1 MADEEETPAE
11 AVAVEEV
18 QMSVLDALKEVRMAP
33 LTVRKSRCV
42 ALTGGLFFL
51 AQVLK
56 KARIHGGLKK
66 GLHECAKALDRRSA
80 RLCCLAKDCE
90 NEEYKKL
97 IRALCAEGE
106 VHVLMVEAGKEL
118 GAWCGLAKLEDDG
131 SVKKAVRTSCAVITD
146 FGEETRALSIL
157 LDYLQKQASEAEL

>member
-1 MADEEETPAE
+1 MADEGETPAEVEAETE

-18 QMSVLDALKEVRMAP
+18 QMSVLDALKEV
-33 LTVRKSRCV
+33 
-42 ALTGGLFFL
+42 
-51 AQVLK
+51 LK
-56 KARIHGGLKK
+56 KAKIHGGLKK
-66 GLHECAKALDRRSA
+66 GLHECAKALDIRSA

-106 VHVLMVEAGKEL
+106 VHVLMVESGKEL

>member
-1 MADEEETPAE
+1 M
-11 AVAVEEV
+11 
-18 QMSVLDALKEVRMAP
+18 LCFP
-33 LTVRKSRCV
+33 LI
-42 ALTGGLFFL
+42 
-51 AQVLK
+51 QVLK

-66 GLHECAKALDRRSA
+66 GLHECAKALDRRAA